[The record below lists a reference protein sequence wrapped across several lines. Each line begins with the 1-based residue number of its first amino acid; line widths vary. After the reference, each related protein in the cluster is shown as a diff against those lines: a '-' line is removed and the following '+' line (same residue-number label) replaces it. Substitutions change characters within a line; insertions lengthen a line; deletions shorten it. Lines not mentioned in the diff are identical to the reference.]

1 MSNIITIKLKL
12 RCNVENDIR
21 AFQQKYSNVVR
32 YAFNRFMEDYSRT
45 QVFDLIKTLNNVD
58 ELDVTWKREA
68 AKLAEYLALAT
79 KKKDKNEQKVIF
91 CGKTNFYKR
100 LKGKIT
106 HEEFVKN
113 RKLFYISCEGS
124 KSDNKGNR
132 KFKFDFETLSG
143 SVKLNNKIVCFS
155 CYSQN
160 KNNMNILKQA
170 VMLAESGEIGL
181 TYRLNA
187 DYFYICIDLEK
198 LTFDRY
204 DTCKNTTLA
213 IDMNPNYIGLC
224 IINPNDKIIHKQVYD
239 LSQMSK
245 NNNKRDY
252 ELTQIAI
259 SIAKLCKHYKVEIV
273 GYEKLKIESSDKKK
287 GKRFNKQVNND
298 WHRGLFVNSLH
309 KWLGLVNCKLVEIV
323 PEYSSYIGCIMYEND
338 TDSIAASIE
347 LNRRL
352 REYKSMFIDKA
363 KPKGSVVYPLFTM
376 SHFNRWKESL
386 GDRVF
391 NDWKESYQWFK
402 ETKHSYRLTYPLWL
416 KRNGIRPFRY
426 KSIKSMLFHVIL

>member
-12 RCNVENDIR
+12 RYNIADNIR
-21 AFQQKYSNVVR
+21 EFQQKYSNVVR

-45 QVFDLIKTLNNVD
+45 QIFYLIKTLNNVD
-58 ELDVTWKREA
+58 ELDITWRREA
-68 AKLAEYLALAT
+68 VKIAESLALAI
-79 KKKDKNEQKVIF
+79 KKKNEDEQKVIF
-91 CGKTNFYKR
+91 GGKANFYKR
-100 LKGKIT
+100 LKGKIS
-106 HEEFVKN
+106 HKEFVEN

-132 KFKFDFETLSG
+132 KFKFDFDSLSG
-143 SVKLNNKIVCFS
+143 SVKLNNKMVFFS

-160 KNNMNILKQA
+160 RNNMSILKQA
-170 VMLAESGEIGL
+170 LMLAESNEIGL

-187 DYFYICIDLEK
+187 DYFYICVDLDK

-204 DTCKNTTLA
+204 EVCKDTTLA

-224 IINPNDKIIHKQVYD
+224 IINPNNKIIHKQVYD
-239 LSQMSK
+239 LSK
-245 NNNKRDY
+245 IHENGNKRDY

-259 SIAKLCKHYKVEIV
+259 SIAKLCKHYKVEMV
-273 GYEKLKIESSDKKK
+273 GYEKLKIENSDKKK

-298 WHRGLFVNSLH
+298 WHRGVFVNSLH
-309 KWLGLVNCKLVEIV
+309 KWLGLVNCKWIEIV
-323 PEYSSYIGCIMYEND
+323 PEYSSYIGCIMYKNE
-338 TDSIAASIE
+338 TDCIAASME

-363 KPKGSVVYPLFTM
+363 KSKSSVIYPLFTM

-402 ETKHSYRLTYPLWL
+402 ETRHSYRLTYPLWL
-416 KRNGIRPFRY
+416 KRNGIRPLRY
-426 KSIKSMLFHVIL
+426 KSIKSMIFHIII